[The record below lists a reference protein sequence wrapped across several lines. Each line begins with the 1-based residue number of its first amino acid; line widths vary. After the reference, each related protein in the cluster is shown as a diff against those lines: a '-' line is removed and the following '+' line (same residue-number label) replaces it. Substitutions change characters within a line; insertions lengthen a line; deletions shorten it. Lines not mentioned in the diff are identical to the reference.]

1 MKKLKTYLLLTL
13 AIAFLSEIYFYPF
26 ASSLRFSVGV
36 IALSLFILMMNDI
49 SELKLSILCGLAVFL
64 IRNIIGVL
72 FKSMTISGAA
82 LLNIPA
88 MFYYIAYGLLVL
100 GTKVKK
106 DKDNLVKTILLL
118 TIIDSFSNIL
128 EAVIRNNISLNMIK
142 VIFLVGLTR
151 SFIAYFVYWF
161 YKKQELF
168 ILAREHQKR
177 YSQLNK
183 IISDI
188 QAEMF
193 YLKKSMKDIER
204 VMSKSYSLYEEYKDD
219 EELKEKTLNISRE
232 VHEIKKD
239 YYRVLKGFESFLK
252 NFENNDT
259 MTLEDVFAIIRDNTI
274 RYLNE
279 NSKMI
284 KISFDFEDDFELKNY
299 YSLFSMLN
307 NLIINSIDACKNGD
321 LIKVVQLSDGENVC
335 FEVSDTGEGIE
346 EEILPYIFNP
356 GFTTKYDEVTGK
368 SSTGIGL
375 PHIKNII
382 EDLDGNIEIKSKINT
397 GTQIKLIIPKN
408 SLIG

>member
-1 MKKLKTYLLLTL
+1 MKNHKTYLLLTL
-13 AIAFLSEIYFYPF
+13 VIAFLSEIYFYPF

-36 IALSLFILMMNDI
+36 IALSLFILMINDI
-49 SELKLSILCGLAVFL
+49 SELKLSFLCGLAVFL
-64 IRNIIGVL
+64 IRNIIGIL
-72 FKSMTISGAA
+72 FKDMTISGAA
-82 LLNIPA
+82 LLNIPS
-88 MFYYIAYGLLVL
+88 MFYYILYGLLAK
-100 GTKVKK
+100 GMKVKN
-106 DKDNLVKTILLL
+106 DKDNLLRTVLFL
-118 TIIDSFSNIL
+118 TVIDSLSNVL

-142 VIFLVGLTR
+142 VIFLVGLIR
-151 SFIAYFVYWF
+151 SFMAYFIYWF

-204 VMSKSYSLYEEYKDD
+204 VMSKSYSLYEEYKDN
-219 EELKEKTLNISRE
+219 EKLKEKTLNISRE

-252 NFENNDT
+252 NFENNGT
-259 MTLEDVFAIIRDNTI
+259 MTLEDVFAIIRDNIT
-274 RYLNE
+274 RYLRETN
-279 NSKMI
+279 KMI
-284 KISFDFEDDFELKNY
+284 KISFDFKDNLEIKNY

-307 NLIINSIDACKNGD
+307 NLIINSIDACGNGD
-321 LIKVVQLSDGENVC
+321 IIEVIQFNDGENVC
-335 FEVSDTGEGIE
+335 FEVRDTGEGIE

-382 EDLDGNIEIKSKINT
+382 EDLDGDIEIKSNINM
-397 GTQIKLIIPKN
+397 GTRISLIIPKN

>member
-1 MKKLKTYLLLTL
+1 MDKFKKYLLLTL
-13 AIAFLSEIYFYPF
+13 AVAFLSEIYFYPF

-36 IALSLFILMMNDI
+36 IALSLFILMINDI
-49 SELKLSILCGLAVFL
+49 SQLKLSILCGIAVFL
-64 IRNIIGVL
+64 IRNILSVL
-72 FKSMTISGAA
+72 FKDFTIQEAII
-82 LLNIPA
+82 LNFPA
-88 MFYYIAYGLLVL
+88 MLYYISYGLFAFFM
-100 GTKVKK
+100 KVEK
-106 DKDNLVKTILLL
+106 DKDNLIQTIFVL
-118 TIIDSFSNIL
+118 TLIDSFSNVL
-128 EAVIRNNISLNMIK
+128 EAVIRNNISLSIIK
-142 VIFLVGLTR
+142 IIFLAGFTR

-177 YSQLNK
+177 YTQLNK

-204 VMSKSYSLYEEYKDD
+204 VMSKSYNLYETYKND

-239 YYRVLKGFESFLK
+239 YYRVIKGFESFLK
-252 NFENNDT
+252 NFENDDT
-259 MTLEDVFAIIRDNTI
+259 MTLADVFAIINDNTV

-279 NSKMI
+279 NDRMI
-284 KISFDFEDDFELKNY
+284 KISFDFENDFELKNY

-307 NLIINSIDACKNGD
+307 NLIINSIDACRNGD
-321 LIKVVQLSDGENVC
+321 SIKVVQSNVGEKVL
-335 FEVSDTGEGIE
+335 FEVSDTGEGID

-356 GFTTKYDEVTGK
+356 GFTTKYDEETGK

-375 PHIKNII
+375 SHIKNII
-382 EDLDGNIEIKSKINT
+382 EDLGGDIEIESQINI
-397 GTQIKLIIPKN
+397 GTAIRLILPKK

>member
-1 MKKLKTYLLLTL
+1 M
-13 AIAFLSEIYFYPF
+13 
-26 ASSLRFSVGV
+26 
-36 IALSLFILMMNDI
+36 
-49 SELKLSILCGLAVFL
+49 
-64 IRNIIGVL
+64 
-72 FKSMTISGAA
+72 
-82 LLNIPA
+82 
-88 MFYYIAYGLLVL
+88 
-100 GTKVKK
+100 KVKN
-106 DKDNLVKTILLL
+106 DKDNLLRTVLFL
-118 TIIDSFSNIL
+118 TVIDSLSNVL

-142 VIFLVGLTR
+142 VIFLVGLIR
-151 SFIAYFVYWF
+151 SFMAYFIYWF

-204 VMSKSYSLYEEYKDD
+204 VMSKSYSLYEEYKDN
-219 EELKEKTLNISRE
+219 EKLKEKTLNISRE

-252 NFENNDT
+252 NFENNGT
-259 MTLEDVFAIIRDNTI
+259 MTLEDVFAIIRDNIT
-274 RYLNE
+274 RYLRETN
-279 NSKMI
+279 KMI
-284 KISFDFEDDFELKNY
+284 KISFDFKDNLEIKNY

-307 NLIINSIDACKNGD
+307 NLIINSIDACGNGD
-321 LIKVVQLSDGENVC
+321 IIEVIQFNDGENVC
-335 FEVSDTGEGIE
+335 FEVRDTGEGIE

-382 EDLDGNIEIKSKINT
+382 EDLDGDIEIKSNINM
-397 GTQIKLIIPKN
+397 GTRISLIIPKN